1 MIIDCTSCNKKFE
14 INSNLIPDSGR
25 LLECSNCNNQ
35 WFFKKEKSIQ
45 ETTVV
50 EDKKKIF
57 NTDSIVKDQVTIE
70 KDTSKNEQLEKPI
83 LKKDRTNLKDASLG
97 DQVFNINKAAIKK
110 SKNKVKNN
118 ILNLIIV
125 FIISTIG
132 IIILVDTFKSPISI
146 VIPNIELILFNL
158 YEIIK
163 DIILF
168 FKDLL

>member
-1 MIIDCTSCNKKFE
+1 MIIGCTSCNKKFE

-35 WFFKKEKSIQ
+35 WFFKKEKSNQ
-45 ETTVV
+45 ETTV
-50 EDKKKIF
+50 
-57 NTDSIVKDQVTIE
+57 IVKDQVTIE
-70 KDTSKNEQLEKPI
+70 KDASKNEQLEKPI

-97 DQVFNINKAAIKK
+97 DQVFNVNKTAIKK

-158 YEIIK
+158 FETIK

>member
-1 MIIDCTSCNKKFE
+1 MIIGCTSCNKKFE

-35 WFFKKEKSIQ
+35 WFFKKEKSNQ
-45 ETTVV
+45 ETTV
-50 EDKKKIF
+50 
-57 NTDSIVKDQVTIE
+57 IVKDQARIE
-70 KDTSKNEQLEKPI
+70 KDASKNEQLEKPI
-83 LKKDRTNLKDASLG
+83 LKKNRTNLGGASLG
-97 DQVFNINKAAIKK
+97 DQVFNVNKTAIKK

-158 YEIIK
+158 YETIK

>member
-1 MIIDCTSCNKKFE
+1 MIIGCTSCNKKFE

-35 WFFKKEKSIQ
+35 WFFKKEKPNQ
-45 ETTVV
+45 ETTV
-50 EDKKKIF
+50 
-57 NTDSIVKDQVTIE
+57 IVKDQVTIE
-70 KDTSKNEQLEKPI
+70 KDASKNEQLEKPI
-83 LKKDRTNLKDASLG
+83 LKKDRTNLKYASLG

-118 ILNLIIV
+118 ILNIIIV
-125 FIISTIG
+125 FIISTIA

-158 YEIIK
+158 YETNK

>member
-1 MIIDCTSCNKKFE
+1 MIIGCTSCNKKFE

-35 WFFKKEKSIQ
+35 WFFKKEKSNQ
-45 ETTVV
+45 ETTV
-50 EDKKKIF
+50 
-57 NTDSIVKDQVTIE
+57 IVKDQVTIE
-70 KDTSKNEQLEKPI
+70 KDASKNEQLEKPI

-118 ILNLIIV
+118 ILNIIIV
-125 FIISTIG
+125 FIISTIA

-158 YEIIK
+158 YETIK